1 MESKR
6 TYEGLSAGLFLIGLG
21 VLFLVPGVGFW
32 PWILVVIG
40 LAQLPASLANNRGWM
55 GWQRFF
61 WLIGLAILFEFGFFW
76 PGILILVGV
85 SMVVGG
91 LTRESGGSPFAK
103 RSESA
108 PERDRED
115 PSWPDE

>member
-1 MESKR
+1 MNNKRAYES
-6 TYEGLSAGLFLIGLG
+6 LSGGLFLIGLG

-40 LAQLPASLANNRGWM
+40 LSQLPASLANERGWM
-55 GWQRFF
+55 GWQSFF
-61 WLIGLAILFEFGFFW
+61 WLVGLAILFEIGFFW

-85 SMVVGG
+85 SMVIGAA
-91 LTRESGGSPFAK
+91 TRDSGGSPFTD

-108 PERDRED
+108 PERDDDAPFRPAE
-115 PSWPDE
+115 